1 MSSESPKDNAVK
13 QVYVL
18 GMNEFNRAKL
28 ESLPGAEHYR
38 FHGVLTPEEILYA
51 DDFPIESMLSRAEK
65 QLQEADPAPD
75 AIVGYMDF
83 PVSTILPI
91 LTGRLGLPG
100 LDLRAM
106 LKCEHKYWSRLEQQA
121 VVPDFIPRFQL
132 VDPFLDSPETQL
144 ELEYPFWLKP
154 VKSAGSYLGFR
165 IDDEAAFHRA
175 VAEIREHI
183 NRIAEPFDRILEYIE
198 LPDNIAAVG
207 GHYCLAEALLTGDM
221 CTLEGYVHQG
231 EVHVHGVVD
240 SVREANSSSFARYQ
254 YPSQMPQ
261 LVTERMEEVAR
272 KTLQRI
278 GFDGSAFNIEFFWD
292 SSTDKV
298 SLLEINTR
306 IAQHHSD
313 LFDKVHG
320 VSNHQVAVELALGH
334 NPKFPAARGRF
345 NCAAAF
351 WLRRHEDA
359 WVADVP
365 SGQTLA
371 AIAEEY
377 PGTYVELDVHP
388 GMWLSELHDQDS
400 YSYVLALI
408 YVGADTHEQLMAN
421 HSAIVERL
429 SFDLRDGPDR

>member
-1 MSSESPKDNAVK
+1 MSSESPKGNAVK

-28 ESLPGAEHYR
+28 ESLPGAENYR

-51 DDFPIESMLSRAEK
+51 DNFPIESMLSRSEK
-65 QLQEADPAPD
+65 QLHEADPAPD

-183 NRIAEPFDRILEYIE
+183 NRIAEPFDRILEHIE

-231 EVHVHGVVD
+231 GVHVHGVVD

-261 LVTERMEEVAR
+261 AVTERMEEVAR

-313 LFDKVHG
+313 LFEKVHG

-334 NPKFPAARGRF
+334 DPRFPAAKGRF
-345 NCAAAF
+345 KCAAAF

-371 AIAEEY
+371 AIAEDY

-421 HSAIVERL
+421 YDAIVERL

>member
-1 MSSESPKDNAVK
+1 MSSASRTGNATR

-18 GMNEFNRAKL
+18 GMNAFNRAKL
-28 ESLPGAEHYR
+28 ESLPGAENYR

-51 DDFPIESMLSRAEK
+51 DDFPIESMLSRAET
-65 QLQEADPAPD
+65 QLRAADPPAD
-75 AIVGYMDF
+75 AVVGYMDF

-100 LDLRAM
+100 LDLLAM

-121 VVPDFIPRFQL
+121 VVPDAIPWFQL
-132 VDPFLDSPETQL
+132 VDPFLESPETQL

-165 IDDEAAFHRA
+165 IDDEASFHQA
-175 VAEIREHI
+175 IAEIREHI
-183 NRIAEPFDRILEYIE
+183 NRIAEPFDRILEYVE
-198 LPDNIAAVG
+198 LPENIAAVG
-207 GHYCLAEALLTGDM
+207 GHYCLAESLLTGDM
-221 CTLEGYVHQG
+221 CTLEGYVYKG
-231 EVHVHGVVD
+231 EVHIHGVVD

-254 YPSQMPQ
+254 YPSQMPSS
-261 LVTERMEEVAR
+261 VTDRMEDVAR

-292 SSTDKV
+292 RERDFI

-313 LFDKVHG
+313 LFQKVHG

-334 NPKFPAARGRF
+334 DPKFPEARGRF
-345 NCAAAF
+345 KCAAAF

-365 SGQTLA
+365 SQQSLD
-371 AIAEEY
+371 AIARDW
-377 PGTYVELDVHP
+377 PGTYVELEVHP

-408 YVGADTHEQLMAN
+408 YVGADSHEQLMGYYD
-421 HSAIVERL
+421 AIIERL
-429 SFDLRDGPDR
+429 RFDLRDSPEA

>member
-1 MSSESPKDNAVK
+1 MSSRTQPGHTVK

-28 ESLPGAEHYR
+28 EALPGADGYR

-51 DDFPIESMLSRAEK
+51 DDFPIESMLSRAEA
-65 QLQEADPAPD
+65 QLREADPPAD
-75 AIVGYMDF
+75 ALVGYMDF

-100 LDLRAM
+100 LDLLAM
-106 LKCEHKYWSRLEQQA
+106 LKCEHKYWSRLEQQEVA
-121 VVPDFIPRFQL
+121 PDAIPEFQL
-132 VDPFLDSPETQL
+132 VDPFLDAPESQL
-144 ELEYPFWLKP
+144 EIEYPFWLKP

-165 IDDEAAFHRA
+165 IDNEAAFHEA
-175 VAEIREHI
+175 IAEVREHI
-183 NRIAEPFDRILEYIE
+183 HRIAEPFDRILEYVE
-198 LPDNIAAVG
+198 LPAHIAAVG
-207 GHYCLAEALLTGDM
+207 GHYCLAESLLTGEM
-221 CTLEGYVHQG
+221 CTLEGYVFNG

-254 YPSQMPQ
+254 YPSQMPTS
-261 LVTERMEEVAR
+261 VTDRMEDVAR

-278 GFDGSAFNIEFFWD
+278 GFNGSAFNIEFFWER
-292 SSTDKV
+292 STDTI

-334 NPKFPAARGRF
+334 DPQFPEARGRF
-345 NCAAAF
+345 KCAAAF
-351 WLRRHEDA
+351 WLRTHEDA
-359 WVADVP
+359 WVANVP
-365 SGQTLA
+365 SEATLE
-371 AIAEEY
+371 AIARDW
-377 PGTYVELDVHP
+377 PGTYVELEVHP

-408 YVGADTHEQLMAN
+408 YVGADSHEQLMT
-421 HSAIVERL
+421 HYDGIVERL
-429 SFDLRDGPDR
+429 DFDLRDGPDR

>member
-1 MSSESPKDNAVK
+1 MSSESPRDNAVK

-28 ESLPGAEHYR
+28 ESLPGADHYR

-261 LVTERMEEVAR
+261 SVTERMEEVAR

>member
-1 MSSESPKDNAVK
+1 MSSESPRDNAVK

-261 LVTERMEEVAR
+261 SVTERMEEVAR

-359 WVADVP
+359 WVANVP

-408 YVGADTHEQLMAN
+408 YVGADTHGQLMAN

>member
-1 MSSESPKDNAVK
+1 MSSESPKGNGVK

-51 DDFPIESMLSRAEK
+51 DNFPIESMLSRAEK

-106 LKCEHKYWSRLEQQA
+106 LKCEHKYWSRLEQQV

-261 LVTERMEEVAR
+261 AVTERMEEVAR
-272 KTLQRI
+272 RTLQRI

-292 SSTDKV
+292 RTTDTV

-334 NPKFPAARGRF
+334 DPRFPAAKGRF
-345 NCAAAF
+345 KCAAAF

-408 YVGADTHEQLMAN
+408 YVGADNHEQLMAN
-421 HSAIVERL
+421 YNAIAERL

>member
-1 MSSESPKDNAVK
+1 MSSETRTSATVK
-13 QVYVL
+13 QVHVL

-28 ESLPGAEHYR
+28 EALPGADRYR
-38 FHGVLTPEEILYA
+38 FHGLLTPDEILYA
-51 DDFPIESMLSRAEK
+51 DDFPIDSMLSRAEA
-65 QLQEADPAPD
+65 QLREAEPPAD
-75 AIVGYMDF
+75 AVVGYMDF

-91 LTGRLGLPG
+91 LTGRLELPG
-100 LDLRAM
+100 LDLLAM

-121 VVPDFIPRFQL
+121 VVPDAIPEFQL
-132 VDPFLDSPETQL
+132 VDPFLDSPENQL

-175 VAEIREHI
+175 IIEIREQIH
-183 NRIAEPFDRILEYIE
+183 RIAEPFDRILEYVE
-198 LPDNIAAVG
+198 LPENIAAVG
-207 GHYCLAEALLTGDM
+207 GHFCLAESLLTGDM
-221 CTLEGYVHQG
+221 CTLEGYVYKS

-240 SVREANSSSFARYQ
+240 SVREANSSSFTRYQ
-254 YPSQMPQ
+254 YPSQMPSS
-261 LVTERMEEVAR
+261 VTDRMEDVAR

-278 GFDGSAFNIEFFWD
+278 GFDGSAFNIEFFWER
-292 SSTDKV
+292 SSDTI

-334 NPKFPAARGRF
+334 DPKFPAARGRF
-345 NCAAAF
+345 KCAAAF

-365 SGQTLA
+365 SAQTLE
-371 AIAEEY
+371 AIARDY

-408 YVGADTHEQLMAN
+408 YVGADTHEQLMS
-421 HSAIVERL
+421 HHEAIVERL
-429 SFDLRDGPDR
+429 DFDLRDGSGG

>member
-1 MSSESPKDNAVK
+1 MNSEPREHNAVK

-18 GMNEFNRAKL
+18 GMNEFNRIKL
-28 ESLPGAEHYR
+28 EALPGAGNYH
-38 FHGVLTPEEILYA
+38 FHGVLTPEEILCA
-51 DDFPIESMLSRAEK
+51 NDFPIESMLSRAEQ
-65 QLQEADPAPD
+65 QLREADPPPD
-75 AIVGYMDF
+75 ALVGYMDF

-100 LDLRAM
+100 LDLIAM

-132 VDPFLDSPETQL
+132 VDPFLEAPESQL
-144 ELEYPFWLKP
+144 ELNYPFWLKP

-175 VAEIREHI
+175 IAEIREHI
-183 NRIAEPFDRILEYIE
+183 HRIAEPFDRILEYVE
-198 LPDNIAAVG
+198 LPEHIAAVG
-207 GHYCLAEALLTGDM
+207 GHYCLAESLLSGEM
-221 CTLEGYVHQG
+221 CTLEGYVHKG

-240 SVREANSSSFARYQ
+240 SVREANGSTFARYQ
-254 YPSQMPQ
+254 YPSQLPGS
-261 LVTERMEEVAR
+261 VTDRMEDVAR

-278 GFDGSAFNIEFFWD
+278 GFDGSAFNIEFFWER
-292 SSTDKV
+292 STDTV

-334 NPKFPAARGRF
+334 DPQFPAARGAF
-345 NCAAAF
+345 KCAAAF
-351 WLRRHEDA
+351 WRRHYENA

-365 SGQTLA
+365 SAQTLE
-371 AIAEEY
+371 AIAREW
-377 PGTYVELDVHP
+377 PGTYVELDVQP

-408 YVGADTHEQLMAN
+408 YVGADSHEQLM
-421 HSAIVERL
+421 SYYDAIVQRL
-429 SFDLRDGPDR
+429 RFDLRDGPEN

>member
-28 ESLPGAEHYR
+28 ESLPGADHYR

-261 LVTERMEEVAR
+261 SVTERMEEVAR

>member
-1 MSSESPKDNAVK
+1 MSSETRTSATVK
-13 QVYVL
+13 QVHVL

-28 ESLPGAEHYR
+28 EALPGADRYR
-38 FHGVLTPEEILYA
+38 FHGLLTPDEILYA
-51 DDFPIESMLSRAEK
+51 DDFPIDSMLSRAEA
-65 QLQEADPAPD
+65 QLREAEPPAD
-75 AIVGYMDF
+75 AVVGYMDF

-91 LTGRLGLPG
+91 LTGRLELPG
-100 LDLRAM
+100 LDLLAM

-121 VVPDFIPRFQL
+121 VVPDAIPEFQL
-132 VDPFLDSPETQL
+132 VDPFLDSPENQL

-175 VAEIREHI
+175 IIEIREQIH
-183 NRIAEPFDRILEYIE
+183 RIAEPFDRILEYVE
-198 LPDNIAAVG
+198 LPENIAAVG
-207 GHYCLAEALLTGDM
+207 GHFCLAESLLTGDM
-221 CTLEGYVHQG
+221 CTLEGYVYKS

-240 SVREANSSSFARYQ
+240 SVREANSSSFTRYQ
-254 YPSQMPQ
+254 YPSQMPSS
-261 LVTERMEEVAR
+261 VTDRMEDVAR

-278 GFDGSAFNIEFFWD
+278 GFDGSAFNIEFFWER
-292 SSTDKV
+292 SSDTI

-334 NPKFPAARGRF
+334 DQKFPAARGRF
-345 NCAAAF
+345 KCAAAF

-365 SGQTLA
+365 SAQTLE
-371 AIAEEY
+371 AIARDY

-408 YVGADTHEQLMAN
+408 YVGADTHEQLMS
-421 HSAIVERL
+421 HHEAIVERL
-429 SFDLRDGPDR
+429 DFDLRDGSGG